1 MHRVSSSVSYIC
13 PMFSANYLVY
23 LFLLAGVV
31 LSIVG
36 RKLTI
41 PAALLG
47 GLSGFLVYTGGGY
60 TGLALLVLFFVLGS
74 GATGIGLKKKEQLG
88 LAEADKGRRSAGQVV
103 ANGGV
108 AAILGGLAWYY
119 PEHAPIL
126 QLMMAGSLAS
136 ATADTLSSELGTI
149 LGRRFYNVI
158 TLKKDT
164 RGLNGV
170 ISVEGTLAGIA
181 GAIIIAAVYAVGHG
195 WNMEFLWIVLAG
207 IIGNLADSL
216 LGATAERRHLIGNNV
231 VNFLTTAIGAAVCLL
246 ILKA

>member
-1 MHRVSSSVSYIC
+1 
-13 PMFSANYLVY
+13 MFSANYLVY

-31 LSIVG
+31 LSIIA

-74 GATGIGLKKKEQLG
+74 GATSIGLKKKEQLG
-88 LAEADKGRRSAGQVV
+88 LAEADKGRRTAGQVM

-119 PEHAPIL
+119 PEYAPIL
-126 QLMMAGSLAS
+126 QLMIAGSLAS

-164 RGLNGV
+164 RGQNGV
-170 ISVEGTLAGIA
+170 ISIEGTLAGVA
-181 GAIIIAAVYAVGHG
+181 GAMIIAAGYAVGHG
-195 WNMEFLWIVLAG
+195 WNIEFLWIVLAG

-231 VNFLTTAIGAAVCLL
+231 VNFLTTAIGAAFCLL